1 MTLFEKIC
9 LGVVVTP
16 AAVLLIEGAL
26 LLREARIDEDK
37 ITGEAIGLALPTKNA
52 EAQIA
57 SAAKTFA
64 QVGAQERDTFQQ
76 QQQYFRDLST
86 RSDALLDS
94 VTRTV
99 NTFNISVLPRVAG
112 ALDGT
117 TALETNAAR
126 DLTDTTIKID
136 DTIDALAPPIQ
147 KMIDGGIRATT
158 AAAAALSDPSIHETE
173 THLDG
178 VAGNLDASSGDIRA
192 FVHRETAP
200 VRGTWNVIKAFLAEF
215 AGPLAQVATAAK

>member
-9 LGVVVTP
+9 LGVVVAP

-37 ITGEAIGLALPTKNA
+37 ITGETIGLALPTKNA

-64 QVGAQERDTFQQ
+64 QVGAQERDTFQE

-86 RSDALLDS
+86 RSDALLDAA
-94 VTRTV
+94 TRTV
-99 NTFNISVLPRVAG
+99 NELNTSVLPRVTA

-136 DTIDALAPPIQ
+136 DTIDALRP
-147 KMIDGGIRATT
+147 MIDGGIRATT

-173 THLDG
+173 AHLDG
-178 VAGNLDASSGDIRA
+178 VAGNLDATSGDVRA

-200 VRGTWNVIKAFLAEF
+200 VRGTWNIIKSFLAEF